1 MLVFQHQTFWII
13 YQVVEEIN
21 VEGEKA
27 ERVVVVVA
35 GVVVEEWVVRSDW
48 VDYSQVLLVV
58 ISRTQQSIQCAI
70 PI

>member
-1 MLVFQHQTFWII
+1 V
-13 YQVVEEIN
+13 
-21 VEGEKA
+21 
-27 ERVVVVVA
+27 
-35 GVVVEEWVVRSDW
+35 VVVEEWVVRSDW